1 MVTIL
6 KKIRTYAIKNSIR
19 KFLINEKSARFISKL
34 DLNDDALVQQQF
46 QQQTTHKVEF
56 IDALKYASNI
66 VGYKS
71 DISTLKQFFKWDHI
85 NFETHLQKLI
95 QRKHPLVDILK

>member
-1 MVTIL
+1 MATIL
-6 KKIRTYAIKNSIR
+6 KKIRTYALKNSLKNLFI
-19 KFLINEKSARFISKL
+19 KENNARYISKL
-34 DLNDDALVQQQF
+34 DLNDEALVQQQSS
-46 QQQTTHKVEF
+46 HNSNKVEF
-56 IDALKYASNI
+56 KEAHNYASKL

-71 DISTLKQFFKWDHI
+71 DISTLKEFFKWDHI